1 VLTSSPSSHKKSFR
15 DAGSRIF
22 RQETDA
28 QPGIISLLA
37 ARTPTAVRELPLE
50 KVVPNP
56 SQPRMTW
63 HEETLQELAA
73 SIKEHGV
80 LQPIL
85 VRPSGDQY
93 EIIAGERRW
102 RSSKIAGK
110 ETIPAIV
117 ERFDDAT
124 ALEIALIE
132 NLQREDLSPLDE
144 AVIYKKM
151 TDELGYSI
159 RQLAGKLGKDK
170 GYVENRLRLAS
181 APDDVGALGGLRHS
195 RRCERS
201 ACGGGRWQGVAGR
214 REGGQDRSRR
224 SRLWRPLRA
233 ARRDASLCLHSDR
246 AQGPHARRASRFHRR
261 KDRLYCPFPDARH
274 DNACAKVWTVQI
286 DARFRVAGRAA
297 SARLFLSS
305 SPLGMTRS
313 NSARSRALLR
323 KVSDARYSGLR
334 CTFTPFLK
342 KIDEGA
348 KPCRQMPLARI
359 IETKAW
365 KRRCPLIEHPFEL
378 LGLQGVEHVPFP

>member
-1 VLTSSPSSHKKSFR
+1 VLTSSPSSHRKSFR
-15 DAGSRIF
+15 DAGNRIF
-22 RQETDA
+22 QQETEA

-85 VRPSGDQY
+85 VRPSGDHY

-181 APDDVGALGGLRHS
+181 APDDVREMVAKRYDTLSAAYELMKLEDK
-195 RRCERS
+195 RR
-201 ACGGGRWQGVAGR
+201 
-214 REGGQDRSRR
+214 RR
-224 SRLWRPLRA
+224 SLAKQILAGQLTLIRLHDRVERILNPQHRGAKAEPAIPPLRD
-233 ARRDASLCLHSDR
+233 DALITATRKLNEALSELSRAVGEDGKLTIPESDR
-246 AQGPHARRASRFHRR
+246 QNLAKFLTISRARLDNLVA
-261 KDRLYCPFPDARH
+261 RL
-274 DNACAKVWTVQI
+274 KS
-286 DARFRVAGRAA
+286 GRA
-297 SARLFLSS
+297 
-305 SPLGMTRS
+305 
-313 NSARSRALLR
+313 
-323 KVSDARYSGLR
+323 
-334 CTFTPFLK
+334 
-342 KIDEGA
+342 
-348 KPCRQMPLARI
+348 
-359 IETKAW
+359 
-365 KRRCPLIEHPFEL
+365 
-378 LGLQGVEHVPFP
+378 

>member
-1 VLTSSPSSHKKSFR
+1 MLTSSPSSHSKKSFR
-15 DAGSRIF
+15 DAGNRIF
-22 RQETDA
+22 QQETEA

-144 AVIYKKM
+144 AVIYQKM
-151 TDELGYSI
+151 TGELGYSI

-181 APDDVGALGGLRHS
+181 APDDVRDMVAKRYDTLSAAYELMKLEDK
-195 RRCERS
+195 RR
-201 ACGGGRWQGVAGR
+201 
-214 REGGQDRSRR
+214 RR
-224 SRLWRPLRA
+224 SLAKQVLAGQLTLIRLHDRVERILHPQARGTKSEPAIPALRDDALITATRKLNEALAELSRA
-233 ARRDASLCLHSDR
+233 AGDDGKMTIPEGDR
-246 AQGPHARRASRFHRR
+246 QNLAKFLTISR
-261 KDRLYCPFPDARH
+261 
-274 DNACAKVWTVQI
+274 
-286 DARFRVAGRAA
+286 
-297 SARLFLSS
+297 ARLDNLVAR
-305 SPLGMTRS
+305 LRS
-313 NSARSRALLR
+313 GHA
-323 KVSDARYSGLR
+323 
-334 CTFTPFLK
+334 
-342 KIDEGA
+342 
-348 KPCRQMPLARI
+348 
-359 IETKAW
+359 
-365 KRRCPLIEHPFEL
+365 
-378 LGLQGVEHVPFP
+378 

>member
-1 VLTSSPSSHKKSFR
+1 VLTSSSSSHRKSFR
-15 DAGSRIF
+15 DAGNRIF
-22 RQETDA
+22 QQETEA

-50 KVVPNP
+50 KVIPNP

-181 APDDVGALGGLRHS
+181 APDDVREMVSKRYDTLSAAYELMKLEDK
-195 RRCERS
+195 RR
-201 ACGGGRWQGVAGR
+201 
-214 REGGQDRSRR
+214 RR
-224 SRLWRPLRA
+224 SLAKQILAGQLTLIRLHDRVERILNPQARRMKAEPAIPALRDDALITATRKLNEALSELSRA
-233 ARRDASLCLHSDR
+233 AGEEGKMTIPESDR
-246 AQGPHARRASRFHRR
+246 QNLAKFLTISRARLDNLVA
-261 KDRLYCPFPDARH
+261 RLR
-274 DNACAKVWTVQI
+274 T
-286 DARFRVAGRAA
+286 GRA
-297 SARLFLSS
+297 
-305 SPLGMTRS
+305 
-313 NSARSRALLR
+313 
-323 KVSDARYSGLR
+323 
-334 CTFTPFLK
+334 
-342 KIDEGA
+342 
-348 KPCRQMPLARI
+348 
-359 IETKAW
+359 
-365 KRRCPLIEHPFEL
+365 
-378 LGLQGVEHVPFP
+378 

>member
-1 VLTSSPSSHKKSFR
+1 MLTSSPSSHKKSFR
-15 DAGSRIF
+15 AAGNRIF
-22 RQETDA
+22 QQETEA

-37 ARTPTAVRELPLE
+37 ARTPTAVRELPLD

-144 AVIYKKM
+144 AVIYQKM
-151 TDELGYSI
+151 TGELGYSI

-181 APDDVGALGGLRHS
+181 APDDVREMVAKRYDTLSAAYELMKLEDKRRRRSLAKQVLAGQLTLIRLHDRVERILHPQSQRTKTEPAIPALRDDALITATRKLNEALAELS
-195 RRCERS
+195 RAAGDDGKMTIPEGDRQNLAKFLTISR
-201 ACGGGRWQGVAGR
+201 ARLDNLVAR
-214 REGGQDRSRR
+214 LRSR
-224 SRLWRPLRA
+224 
-233 ARRDASLCLHSDR
+233 DA
-246 AQGPHARRASRFHRR
+246 
-261 KDRLYCPFPDARH
+261 
-274 DNACAKVWTVQI
+274 
-286 DARFRVAGRAA
+286 
-297 SARLFLSS
+297 
-305 SPLGMTRS
+305 
-313 NSARSRALLR
+313 
-323 KVSDARYSGLR
+323 
-334 CTFTPFLK
+334 
-342 KIDEGA
+342 
-348 KPCRQMPLARI
+348 
-359 IETKAW
+359 
-365 KRRCPLIEHPFEL
+365 
-378 LGLQGVEHVPFP
+378 